1 MNVVNDV
8 CPLLLEVQDG
18 KVPLLLGI
26 PWYQRWIFG
35 LQVTFCLGL
44 HTPYVITSVDERIFA
59 HIQGH
64 VGLSV
69 QVGYYITQLVI
80 MIVDKAYL
88 LAVNFM
94 GEGESRPTTVTDF
107 DHILRLYPIM

>member
-8 CPLLLEVQDG
+8 CLLLLEVQDG

-26 PWYQRWIFG
+26 PWYQQWIFG
-35 LQVTFCLGL
+35 LQVNLCLRL

-64 VGLSV
+64 VSLSV
-69 QVGYYITQLVI
+69 QAGYYITQLFI
-80 MIVDKAYL
+80 MIVYKAHL
-88 LAVNFM
+88 LLISWVVDNHAPQP
-94 GEGESRPTTVTDF
+94 S
-107 DHILRLYPIM
+107 HILIIS